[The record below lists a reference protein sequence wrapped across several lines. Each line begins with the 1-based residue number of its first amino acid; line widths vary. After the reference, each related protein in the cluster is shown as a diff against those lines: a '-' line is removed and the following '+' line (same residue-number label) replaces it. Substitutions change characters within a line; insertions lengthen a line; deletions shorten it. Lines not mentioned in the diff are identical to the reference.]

1 MPAFRDSCPA
11 ALGAGD
17 RYAES
22 AYRPGPSAVRDPWRA
37 LSEAERTVAI
47 LAAAGW
53 TDGAIAARRGTS
65 VRTTEAQLAAVLRK
79 LVIGSRRDIVG
90 FVPEH
95 LVAQVRLEAA
105 RRAPR
110 RRRRLHHRAQDQP
123 VRQ

>member
-1 MPAFRDSCPA
+1 MPALRDFRPA
-11 ALGAGD
+11 ARGACD
-17 RYAES
+17 RHAGS
-22 AYRPGPSAVRDPWRA
+22 AYEPGHSVVREPWRE
-37 LSEAERTVAI
+37 LSEAERAVAI

-53 TDGAIAARRGTS
+53 TNSAIAVRRGTS

-110 RRRRLHHRAQDQP
+110 RRGRLHHRPQDQP
-123 VRQ
+123 VRR

>member
-1 MPAFRDSCPA
+1 MPALRDSRPA
-11 ALGAGD
+11 ALGVCD
-17 RYAES
+17 RHMGS
-22 AYRPGPSAVRDPWRA
+22 AYEPGRSTVREPWRE

-53 TDGAIAARRGTS
+53 TNSAIAIRRGTS

-79 LVIGSRRDIVG
+79 LVIGSRCDIAG

-95 LVAQVRLEAA
+95 LVAQVRQEAA
-105 RRAPR
+105 RRAPH
-110 RRRRLHHRAQDQP
+110 RRRRLHRRALDQP